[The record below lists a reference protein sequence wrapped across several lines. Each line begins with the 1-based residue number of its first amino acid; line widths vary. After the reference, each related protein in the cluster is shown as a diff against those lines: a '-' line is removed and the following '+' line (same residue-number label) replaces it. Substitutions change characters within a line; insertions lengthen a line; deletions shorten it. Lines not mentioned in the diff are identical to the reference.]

1 MKFSIKHAAVIRKV
15 YLIFGKIG
23 IMIRILNTWNDPV
36 NSDHRIIGCEAL
48 ARVSC
53 SLQSSFNI
61 IYILLLFTYL
71 PLIFFYRESACYTCT
86 SRFCLPFLSVCQSV
100 RRIVVLH
107 LNERTIVK
115 RSPSH

>member
-48 ARVSC
+48 AYSLVSTLSTFC
-53 SLQSSFNI
+53 CC
-61 IYILLLFTYL
+61 LLTYL
-71 PLIFFYRESACYTCT
+71 
-86 SRFCLPFLSVCQSV
+86 
-100 RRIVVLH
+100 
-107 LNERTIVK
+107 
-115 RSPSH
+115 